1 MKDMAVT
8 LFAIQIDVTIM
19 IQTRIC
25 YQTFQ
30 KQQQKQQQ
38 KQLKIQQSKLLIIM
52 WTWFSQVL
60 WSLQLYFLEHKNIKY
75 YSYE

>member
-8 LFAIQIDVTIM
+8 FFAAQIDVTIM

-38 KQLKIQQSKLLIIM
+38 QLKIQQSKLLIIM
-52 WTWFSQVL
+52 WT
-60 WSLQLYFLEHKNIKY
+60 
-75 YSYE
+75 